1 MLRQRLLTAL
11 VLIPLTV
18 WAVLG
23 LSSGALALL
32 LAMFVLL
39 GAWEWG
45 VLMGLNS
52 HAGRTVY
59 LGLMLLALWVAWSV
73 IGRPGVLIGL
83 LVLALAW
90 WITALIWLVRY
101 RPARKD
107 GMAAMAAKGVAG
119 ILALTPAWAALVA
132 VHANGRSG
140 AYLLLLL
147 LVLIWAA
154 DSGAFFAGRRWGS
167 VKLAPQI
174 SPGKTREGV
183 YGALAVAGL
192 WAAAGGLWLGLQ
204 GLHLML
210 FVTLCLVT
218 VLFSIVG
225 DLFESMIKRQRGVK
239 DSGHLFPGH
248 GGVLDRVDSLT
259 AAAPVFVLGLY
270 WLEILA

>member
-59 LGLMLLALWVAWSV
+59 LGLTLLALWVAWSV

>member
-23 LSSGALALL
+23 LSSGVLALL

-39 GAWEWG
+39 GAWEWA

-52 HAGRTVY
+52 RAARTVY
-59 LGLMLLALWVAWSV
+59 LGLMLLALWVAWSL

-107 GMAAMAAKGVAG
+107 DMAAMATKGVAG
-119 ILALTPAWAALVA
+119 LLTLTPAWAALVA

-183 YGALAVAGL
+183 YGALAVAAL
-192 WAAAGGLWLGLQ
+192 WAAAGGLWLGMQ

-259 AAAPVFVLGLY
+259 AAAPVFALGLH

>member
-1 MLRQRLLTAL
+1 MLKQRLLTAL

-45 VLMGLNS
+45 ALMGLNS
-52 HAGRTVY
+52 LPKRAAY
-59 LGLMLLALWVAWSV
+59 LGLMLLALWVAWAA
-73 IGRPGVLIGL
+73 IGRPGVLTGV

-90 WITALIWLVRY
+90 WILALIWLVRY
-101 RPARKD
+101 RPAQKD
-107 GMAAMAAKGVAG
+107 DLTVVAAKGVAG
-119 ILALTPAWAALVA
+119 ILTLTPAWAALVA
-132 VHANGRSG
+132 VHADGRSG

-154 DSGAFFAGRRWGS
+154 DSGAFFAGRRWGN

-183 YGALAVAGL
+183 YGALAVASL
-192 WAAAGGLWLGLQ
+192 WAAVGGLWLGLQ
-204 GLHLML
+204 GLRLML

-225 DLFESMIKRQRGVK
+225 DLFESMVKRQRGVK
-239 DSGHLFPGH
+239 DSGNLFPGH

-259 AAAPVFVLGLY
+259 AAAPVFVLGLH